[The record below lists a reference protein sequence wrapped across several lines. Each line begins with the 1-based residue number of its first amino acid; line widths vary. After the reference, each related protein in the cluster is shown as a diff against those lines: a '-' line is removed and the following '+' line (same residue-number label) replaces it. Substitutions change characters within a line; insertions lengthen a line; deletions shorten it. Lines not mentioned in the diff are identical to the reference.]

1 MVSRTF
7 EDADEDASADVIFS
21 PGGGHTMCKGRAFAF
36 KEIMLFSAAIISM
49 WEIDPVNGGEWKF
62 PKQRKATAVYG
73 TDSSTRVWIKQ
84 RKLPIATK

>member
-1 MVSRTF
+1 VLSRTAN
-7 EDADEDASADVIFS
+7 EDANADLMFFS

-84 RKLPIATK
+84 RKLPVATK